1 MIHAVKGLSVVHE
14 AKVDAFWE
22 LLDFSAG
29 FPHSPI
35 GKESPCNV
43 GELGSIPESG
53 RSPGE
58 GNGNPLSILV
68 WSIPWTEEP
77 GRLQSMGSQESDM
90 TEWLWLHLI
99 SLWSNEYWYFDLW
112 FVCLFENCF
121 VYLEVL
127 SSPTAEALLE
137 DFENYIWVSL
147 VAQLVKN
154 PPAVR
159 ETWVLSMGW
168 EDPLEKGK
176 ATHSSILAWKFPWT
190 VRVQRV
196 THDRASNFH
205 FCFHVK

>member
-1 MIHAVKGLSVVHE
+1 MIHTVKGFSVVYE
-14 AKVDAFWE
+14 AKVDAFRE
-22 LLDFSAG
+22 LLDFSVG

-53 RSPGE
+53 RSSGE
-58 GNGNPLSILV
+58 GNGNPLSVLV

-90 TEWLWLHLI
+90 TEWLSLHLI

-112 FVCLFENCF
+112 FLCLFETYF

-137 DFENYIWVSL
+137 DFENYVWVSL

-154 PPAVR
+154 PPA
-159 ETWVLSMGW
+159 M
-168 EDPLEKGK
+168 
-176 ATHSSILAWKFPWT
+176 
-190 VRVQRV
+190 
-196 THDRASNFH
+196 
-205 FCFHVK
+205 